1 MGPPYDLAILRG
13 DGGVTLPEFRV
24 TEDSPLLARLREV
37 WERNILNAVGQ
48 LPDVGLSELRAADG
62 RGPD

>member
-13 DGGVTLPEFRV
+13 DGGVTLQEFRV

-37 WERNILNAVGQ
+37 WERHLMRAVAE
-48 LPDVGLSELRAADG
+48 LPPITAGDFEAVVSTD
-62 RGPD
+62 